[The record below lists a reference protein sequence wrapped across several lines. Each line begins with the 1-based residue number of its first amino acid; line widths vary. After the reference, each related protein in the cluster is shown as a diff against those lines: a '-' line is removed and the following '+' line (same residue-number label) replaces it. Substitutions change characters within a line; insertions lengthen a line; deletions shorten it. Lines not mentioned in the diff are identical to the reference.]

1 MREIIDREILLLIE
15 GLFNR
20 LVTETSI
27 FLNDAQALCAI
38 FMLLYFGLKSYGM
51 IAGDKRLELVSLL
64 RPFALTL
71 VIIFWPSFITIMNF
85 PAEIITDKSK
95 ALVTDRIDEIDAIQL
110 ERRTKMAEIA
120 RKLIEDSAELE
131 QFDNSD
137 DDDWL
142 AWTGVDFGKIFD
154 EIKGYYII
162 LLSKLRWVV
171 VESLEFIVVSIFQ
184 ACSYLIFFLQVIFAA
199 ILIILGPFSFA
210 FSILPGFRDAY
221 LTWMSRYIS
230 VSLYSGIGYIVM
242 SLSLL
247 LIRYGLEKELVLLD
261 FVLKD
266 EAAFFF
272 YISSND
278 GSANFYLVSLIIGAL
293 AMLSIPVISTWIVS
307 TSGIGNAV
315 STVFRGAQ
323 GMNSIK

>member
-15 GLFNR
+15 GIFNK

-38 FMLLYFGLKSYGM
+38 FMLLFFSIKAYGM
-51 IAGDKRLELVSLL
+51 ISGDKKLEIMPLL
-64 RPFALTL
+64 RPFALTM
-71 VIIFWPSFITIMNF
+71 VIIFWSSFITIVNF
-85 PAEIITDKSK
+85 PSEIITDKSK
-95 ALVTDRIDEIDAIQL
+95 ILVTDRIDNINAIQT

-120 RKLIEDSAELE
+120 RKMIEDSSELE
-131 QFDNSD
+131 NFDNTD

-142 AWTGVDFGKIFD
+142 AWTGVDFSGIFD
-154 EIKGYYII
+154 QIKGYYII
-162 LLSKLRWVV
+162 VLSKLRWVL
-171 VESLEFIVVSIFQ
+171 VETIEFLLITFFQ

-210 FSILPGFRDAY
+210 ISILPAFQDAY
-221 LTWMSRYIS
+221 ISWIARYIS

-247 LIRYGLEKELVLLD
+247 LVEYSLEKELLLLD
-261 FVLKD
+261 FVLQD

-278 GSANFYLVSLIIGAL
+278 GSANFYIVSLFVGAL
-293 AMLSIPVISTWIVS
+293 VMLTIPVISTWIVS
-307 TSGIGNAV
+307 TSGINNAV
-315 STVFRGAQ
+315 STAFRG
-323 GMNSIK
+323 GSSILR